1 MAKQDEI
8 RKLEHEILKNKNLYY
23 QGKPGISDFEYD
35 KLEESLRAINPS
47 SDVLSVVGSSHFVD
61 EKIEHSKKMLSLNKS
76 YKFDD
81 ISKWSEGREVLST
94 FKIDGSSCSLVYES
108 GKLKLAKTRGDG
120 RFGENITKKILFLD
134 HLPKNLKKEIFLE
147 VRGEVYCTEENFILL
162 SDKMNEM
169 GLERPSSQRNIVA
182 GLLGRKENIELCRYL
197 SFQAFEL
204 FTDDLKFKTE
214 NEKFLELQN
223 LGLETP
229 EFYIN
234 KTDEDFKK
242 RLNETKE
249 FMSHGNYLIDGLVL
263 SFNNLEL
270 HDSMGE
276 TAHHPRYKMAFKFQ
290 GDTKQT
296 KINSISWQVS
306 RNGYL
311 TPVANIEPVELSG
324 AIVGRVT
331 LHNFGIVR
339 QNNLKIGDTIEIVR
353 SGEVIPKFL
362 TVITESDNE
371 FEFPKLCPSCEQETC
386 IEEIRLICKN
396 DLCPDKVKDEILNY
410 IQKIGID
417 DLSSKRLEE
426 MIKQGFITD
435 IPSLYELSRD
445 QLLSMDKVKDKLADK
460 IINNIEK
467 SKSADLITFLAS
479 LGISGGAYNKCEK
492 LVQYGHD
499 TIDKVLELRISQLEL
514 IESFAEK
521 SATDFVNS
529 FQSKKETVAKLRSYG
544 FQFKAKLANINES
557 VISGQKFCITGTLS
571 MKRSELQKLVKENGG
586 IVQSGVSRDTDYL
599 ITNDTES
606 ASSKFK
612 KAQSLNIPIINEEKF
627 FSIIGR

>member
-23 QGKPGISDFEYD
+23 QGKPEISDFEYD

-76 YKFDD
+76 YKFED

-134 HLPKNLKKEIFLE
+134 HLPKNLKKEISLE

-197 SFQAFEL
+197 SFQGFEL
-204 FTDDLKFKTE
+204 FTEDLKFKTE

-223 LGLETP
+223 LGFETP

-242 RLNETKE
+242 RLDETKE

-270 HDSMGE
+270 HESMGE

-290 GDTKQT
+290 GDTKET

-362 TVITESDNE
+362 TVITESNNE
-371 FEFPKLCPSCEQETC
+371 FEFPTLCPSCKQETC

-435 IPSLYELSRD
+435 IPSLYELTRD
-445 QLLSMDKVKDKLADK
+445 QLLSMDKVKEKLADK
-460 IINNIEK
+460 ILNNIEK

-529 FQSKKETVAKLRSYG
+529 FQSKKETVAKLRGYG

-586 IVQSGVSRDTDYL
+586 IVQSGVSKDTDYL

-627 FSIIGR
+627 FSIIGG